1 MTDRDVRM
9 RVETVERSLR
19 HTRVALAAM
28 ALLNAGLVL
37 TAMRPSDDT
46 PPSSAQAQ
54 DVIRTRGV
62 IVVDSA
68 GTPRIVIGQAPGQRR
83 SPQHGIMINDVKVH
97 ERFGVGIAD
106 DGLMGMGFDA
116 PVGVGDQR
124 NRERMYLAVGPSGL
138 ASFHVMDNTTRVK
151 ARLSTD
157 RNNQAWLEFLDWGV
171 KGVDSVM
178 VIGLPQAR
186 RIGQKASNR

>member
-1 MTDRDVRM
+1 MTDRDM
-9 RVETVERSLR
+9 GKRVETVERSLR
-19 HTRVALAAM
+19 HTRLALATL

-37 TAMRPSDDT
+37 TAMRGGAEA
-46 PPSSAQAQ
+46 PPSGQGQ

-68 GTPRIVIGQAPGQRR
+68 GTARILIGQAPGQRR
-83 SPQHGIMINDVKVH
+83 SPQHGIMINDAKGH

-124 NRERMYLAVGPSGL
+124 NRERMYLAVDRNGL
-138 ASFHVMDNTTRVK
+138 ARVHVMDNTTRVK
-151 ARLSTD
+151 ARLMTD
-157 RNNQAWLEFLDWGV
+157 RDNQGWLEFVDWGEQ
-171 KGVDSVM
+171 GVDSVM
-178 VIGLPQAR
+178 RIGLPQAR
-186 RIGQKASNR
+186 RIGQKAINR